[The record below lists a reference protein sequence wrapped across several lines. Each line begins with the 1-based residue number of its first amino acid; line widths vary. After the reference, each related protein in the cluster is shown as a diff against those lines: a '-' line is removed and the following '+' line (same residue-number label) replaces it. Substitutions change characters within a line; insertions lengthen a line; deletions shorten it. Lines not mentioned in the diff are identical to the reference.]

1 MLKVIEP
8 HAHDFHRATLDSFL
22 GLLKIY
28 QNFFLSPEEKDR
40 ATYII
45 ANDDKRGVYGGA
57 VLYFQ
62 PISSSFDLVASDTQ
76 EDVLGKMFS
85 TFQPR
90 GEEYWRAR
98 ICFCVGQSASPST
111 LEAVKLC
118 QNFYRNLYKA
128 FAKFGEKKKVE
139 YLTFT
144 LRTADTRI
152 ENNLSIITYKNWPCL
167 LEVRPTENSDAFF
180 HGILSLRKKKF
191 KIRNNARSPI
201 DYNPSTKENPYFQ
214 KKVAF
219 EGGMGW

>member
-1 MLKVIEP
+1 MYKIIEP
-8 HAHDFHRATLDSFL
+8 QSHDLHRPTIDSVL

-28 QNFFLSPEEKDR
+28 QNFCLSPEMKEK
-40 ATYII
+40 ATFLI
-45 ANDDKRGVYGGA
+45 AEDEKRGVYGGA
-57 VLYFQ
+57 VLYLQ
-62 PISSSFDLVASDTQ
+62 HISPSFDLVASDTQ

-98 ICFCVGQSASPST
+98 ICFCVGQGASPST
-111 LEAVKLC
+111 PEAVKLC
-118 QNFYRNLYKA
+118 QNFYKNLYKA

-144 LRTADTRI
+144 LHTADARI
-152 ENNLSIITYKNWPCL
+152 DNNVNIMTYSTWPCL
-167 LEVRPTENSDAFF
+167 LEVRPAKTSDAFF

-191 KIRNNARSPI
+191 KIRNNARIPL
-201 DYNPSTKENPYFQ
+201 DYNPLTRETPHSQ
-214 KKVAF
+214 KKPAL